1 MSPLVVVTPAKAG
14 IHEALQ
20 RLRRRLDSGV
30 RRNDN
35 SGSNDPSGVESTH
48 G

>member
-14 IHEALQ
+14 INEAFQ
-20 RLRRRLDSGV
+20 RSRRRLDSGV

-35 SGSNDPSGVESTH
+35 LGSNDPAGVERTH

>member
-1 MSPLVVVTPAKAG
+1 MSPLVVITPAKAG
-14 IHEALQ
+14 IHGALQ
-20 RLRRRLDSGV
+20 QLRRKLDSGV

-35 SGSNDPSGVESTH
+35 SGSDYLSGVESTH